1 MCQSGK
7 HIASEFRMKKI
18 LSTSVILI
26 EMLLQVI
33 LGLILTLLALIG
45 FLFNFYIVLALVLT
59 KQVQVPNLFK
69 SLFATDLEAKQPP
82 AAAPRSQQQ
91 HLDHPLPLHLLALH
105 LHRIPCCWHHCLSGG
120 HCNGLNQKIKN
131 NYSSLFNLCRCMV
144 SSCT

>member
-1 MCQSGK
+1 MRQSGK

-59 KQVQVPNLFK
+59 KQVQVPN
-69 SLFATDLEAKQPP
+69 
-82 AAAPRSQQQ
+82 
-91 HLDHPLPLHLLALH
+91 
-105 LHRIPCCWHHCLSGG
+105 
-120 HCNGLNQKIKN
+120 
-131 NYSSLFNLCRCMV
+131 
-144 SSCT
+144 

>member
-18 LSTSVILI
+18 LSTSVLLI

-59 KQVQVPNLFK
+59 KQVQVPN
-69 SLFATDLEAKQPP
+69 
-82 AAAPRSQQQ
+82 
-91 HLDHPLPLHLLALH
+91 
-105 LHRIPCCWHHCLSGG
+105 
-120 HCNGLNQKIKN
+120 
-131 NYSSLFNLCRCMV
+131 
-144 SSCT
+144 